1 MSGIFRRIVLISGKK
16 YNFQLFGKLSKDVSV
31 PFASIWKV
39 WNFFLDGKRPVF
51 CSKRFYST
59 VFSPFLVVWCVQS
72 TFIPFYLF
80 SWPSLMS
87 DSTER
92 KTPAALSPMIR
103 SILRLWC
110 HESCRTYSDRLFTE
124 EQRYW
129 FSSLLHDSVEEFFCR
144 DNSEQGSEMFTVE
157 QVEKEHKSLRGNWTF
172 HSLK

>member
-1 MSGIFRRIVLISGKK
+1 MKSALYFVPNAFTLL
-16 YNFQLFGKLSKDVSV
+16 YFHHFQLCDV
-31 PFASIWKV
+31 FNLHLYLFI
-39 WNFFLDGKRPVF
+39 
-51 CSKRFYST
+51 
-59 VFSPFLVVWCVQS
+59 FLVM
-72 TFIPFYLF
+72 PFYLF
-80 SWPSLMS
+80 SWPSLRS

-144 DNSEQGSEMFTVE
+144 DKSEQGSEMFTVE
-157 QVEKEHKSLRGNWTF
+157 QVEREHKSLRGNWTF
-172 HSLK
+172 HSLKKNITVY